1 MARIAQEHATTD
13 YDLSF
18 DASPTVMAMLTG
30 KNHYIDNLREEVFPA
45 FLCDG
50 TGDLSQSP
58 PLGYRNNKLEHTKEG
73 SQ

>member
-1 MARIAQEHATTD
+1 VARIAQEHATTD

-18 DASPTVMAMLTG
+18 DASPTVVAMLTG

-50 TGDLSQSP
+50 TGDLPQSA

>member
-1 MARIAQEHATTD
+1 VARIAQEHATTD
-13 YDLSF
+13 YDLNF
-18 DASPTVMAMLTG
+18 DASLVAMLTG

-50 TGDLSQSP
+50 TGDCPSRP

>member
-1 MARIAQEHATTD
+1 MARIAQEHVTTH

-18 DASPTVMAMLTG
+18 GASQTVVGMLTG

-50 TGDLSQSP
+50 TGDLFQLP

>member
-18 DASPTVMAMLTG
+18 GASPTGVAMLTG

-50 TGDLSQSP
+50 TGDFSVAPS
-58 PLGYRNNKLEHTKEG
+58 GISE
-73 SQ
+73 